1 MNRHRTILL
10 ICGLTLGLGLV
21 TPALAEDV
29 PASGQG
35 ANARLANEAARIS
48 AGIRDGSLTAGEA
61 ARLEREQAA
70 IAGEEQ
76 RFLSDGSL
84 SPREKRKL
92 LRDETR
98 ASRKIW
104 RERHDRQG
112 NMAPTSYLDRRL
124 DNEQHRI
131 DAGVADG
138 SLTQREAR
146 RLQNSENRI
155 RAEEE
160 RFKADGNFT
169 PRERQK
175 VARDEN
181 RLSRQIHRQRHDAQ
195 RRP

>member
-10 ICGLTLGLGLV
+10 TCGLTLGLGLV
-21 TPALAEDV
+21 TPALAEDI
-29 PASGQG
+29 PAPGQG
-35 ANARLANEAARIS
+35 VNARLANEAARIS
-48 AGIRDGSLTAGEA
+48 EGIRDGSLTAGEA
-61 ARLEREQAA
+61 ARLEREQARLSR
-70 IAGEEQ
+70 EEQ
-76 RFLSDGSL
+76 RFLSDGNL
-84 SPREKRKL
+84 SPREKRKRM
-92 LRDETR
+92 RDENR
-98 ASRKIW
+98 ASRRIW
-104 RERHDRQG
+104 RERHDRPG
-112 NMAPTSYLDRRL
+112 TMAPTSYLDRRL
-124 DNEQHRI
+124 DNEQRRI

-181 RLSRQIHRQRHDAQ
+181 RLSRQIYRQRHDAQ
-195 RRP
+195 RRR